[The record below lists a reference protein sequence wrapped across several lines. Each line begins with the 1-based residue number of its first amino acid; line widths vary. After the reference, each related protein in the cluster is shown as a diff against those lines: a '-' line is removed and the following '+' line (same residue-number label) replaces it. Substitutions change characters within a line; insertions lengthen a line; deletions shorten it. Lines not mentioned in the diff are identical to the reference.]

1 MRGARAPRRRAVGEV
16 EKEQRRKLILAAAK
30 RVFAKKGFHATKM
43 SDVARAAR
51 VSYGSIYWYFD
62 SKEALFDAVIEAE
75 EQRLRAH
82 IQEALAPGGENGD
95 VVAHLRD
102 AVRTTFEFFERDRA
116 ATRLLFRESS
126 GKRVYEHFVDDIEEM
141 VRAGQRRGLVIDA
154 PPRLAAVSVVAFIGQ
169 LAQRRLATDDGVDA
183 ATAADFA
190 VTVLLEGLLRRSGT
204 THLLTRQ
211 STGQ

>member
-1 MRGARAPRRRAVGEV
+1 VSERDKELRREA
-16 EKEQRRKLILAAAK
+16 ILAAAK

-62 SKEALFDAVIEAE
+62 SKDTLFEAVIEAE
-75 EQRLRAH
+75 ERRLRAH
-82 IQEALAPGGENGD
+82 IQAALAPGGENGD

-126 GKRVYEHFVDDIEEM
+126 GKRVYEHFVDDIEAM
-141 VRAGQRRGLVIDA
+141 VRAGQARGMVIDA
-154 PPRLAAVSVVAFIGQ
+154 PPRLVAVSVVAFIGQ
-169 LAQRRLATDDGVDA
+169 LAQRRLTTDDGVDA

-190 VTVLLEGLLRRSGT
+190 VTVLLEGLLPRTRAGNV
-204 THLLTRQ
+204 LTRE
-211 STGQ
+211 SIGR

>member
-1 MRGARAPRRRAVGEV
+1 MTGRVPRRRAVSEHD
-16 EKEQRRKLILAAAK
+16 KERRRESILAAAK

-75 EQRLRAH
+75 ERRLRAH
-82 IQEALAPGGENGD
+82 IQAALAPGGENGD
-95 VVAHLRD
+95 IVAHLRE

-126 GKRVYEHFVDDIEEM
+126 SRRVYEHFVDDIEDM
-141 VRAGQRRGLVIDA
+141 VRAGQRRGVVIDA
-154 PPRLAAVSVVAFIGQ
+154 PPRLVAVSVVAFIGQ

-190 VTVLLEGLLRRSGT
+190 VTVLLEGLVPRAGVTRS
-204 THLLTRQ
+204 LTRE
-211 STGQ
+211 SIAD

>member
-1 MRGARAPRRRAVGEV
+1 VSERDKELRREA
-16 EKEQRRKLILAAAK
+16 ILAAAK

-62 SKEALFDAVIEAE
+62 SKDTLFEAVIEAE
-75 EQRLRAH
+75 ERRLRAH
-82 IQEALAPGGENGD
+82 IQAALAPGGANGD

-126 GKRVYEHFVDDIEEM
+126 GKRVYEHFVDDIEAM
-141 VRAGQRRGLVIDA
+141 VRAGQARGMVIDA
-154 PPRLAAVSVVAFIGQ
+154 PPRLVAVSVVAFIGQ
-169 LAQRRLATDDGVDA
+169 LAQRRLTTDDGVDA

-190 VTVLLEGLLRRSGT
+190 VTVLLEGLLPRTRAGNV
-204 THLLTRQ
+204 LTRE
-211 STGQ
+211 SIGR

>member
-1 MRGARAPRRRAVGEV
+1 MSGRAPRRRAVSERD
-16 EKEQRRKLILAAAK
+16 KELRREAILAAAK

-62 SKEALFDAVIEAE
+62 SKDALFEAVIEAE
-75 EQRLRAH
+75 ERRLRAH
-82 IQEALAPGGENGD
+82 IQAALAPGGENGD

-126 GKRVYEHFVDDIEEM
+126 GKRVYEHFVEDIEAM
-141 VRAGQRRGLVIDA
+141 VRAGQARGMVIDA
-154 PPRLAAVSVVAFIGQ
+154 PPRLVAVSVVAFIGQ
-169 LAQRRLATDDGVDA
+169 LAQRRLTTDDGVDA

-190 VTVLLEGLLRRSGT
+190 VTVLLEGLLPRSRTGNV
-204 THLLTRQ
+204 LTRE
-211 STGQ
+211 SIGR

>member
-1 MRGARAPRRRAVGEV
+1 VSGRAPRRRAVSERD
-16 EKEQRRKLILAAAK
+16 KELRREAILAAAK

-62 SKEALFDAVIEAE
+62 SKDTLFEAVIEAE
-75 EQRLRAH
+75 ERRLRAH
-82 IQEALAPGGENGD
+82 IQAALAPGGENGD

-126 GKRVYEHFVDDIEEM
+126 GKRVYEHFVDDIEAM
-141 VRAGQRRGLVIDA
+141 VRAGQARGMVIDA
-154 PPRLAAVSVVAFIGQ
+154 PPRLVAVSVVAFIGQ
-169 LAQRRLATDDGVDA
+169 LAQRRLTTDDGVDA

-190 VTVLLEGLLRRSGT
+190 VTVLLEGLLPRTRAGNV
-204 THLLTRQ
+204 LTRE
-211 STGQ
+211 SIGR